1 MRIGRRKTVPT
12 SAIAEMRGQCFPGGL
27 SAGTV
32 KHVSEC
38 VWLLARL
45 KPQLRSGLHAGG
57 KSLRELSLAMM
68 RNAAFTCL
76 SQGERPQRQATPG
89 NRV

>member
-12 SAIAEMRGQCFPGGL
+12 SALAESRVQCCPGSPSL
-27 SAGTV
+27 SSGTV
-32 KHVSEC
+32 KQVSEC

-45 KPQLRSGLHAGG
+45 KPRPRSGLHAGAT
-57 KSLRELSLAMM
+57 SLQELSVAMM

-76 SQGERPQRQATPG
+76 SQGRGKAPPEPP
-89 NRV
+89 